1 MFSLTSQSL
10 IVYQIIAHV
19 AFIFAIYYGNLHNW
33 LAAFL
38 VYAVLATVGG
48 TITYHRLISHRA
60 FKSPKWFEYLG
71 CILGSLGGNGSPLAW
86 AAIHREHHRF
96 TDTEK
101 DPHSP
106 LFKSIFRI
114 QFASMLDKPNLKY
127 APDLLRSKFHLAL
140 HKYYWAINFLYI
152 IITYLMFGFTGVLF
166 GYLVPTLLVWHAG
179 SLINTVN
186 HLYGYTNHKLTNS
199 STNNLFTGFLVAG
212 EGWHNNHHA
221 NPADPCFGKKWWEF
235 DLGYQIIKIIKK

>member
-10 IVYQIIAHV
+10 IIYQIIAH
-19 AFIFAIYYGNLHNW
+19 AFFILAIYYGTLSNW
-33 LAAFL
+33 LSAFL
-38 VYAVLATVGG
+38 IYLVLATLGG

-71 CILGSLGGNGSPLAW
+71 CVLGSLGGNGSPLAW

-127 APDLLRSKFHLAL
+127 VPDLLRSKFHLAL

-152 IITYLMFGFTGVLF
+152 MITYLLFGFIGILF
-166 GYLVPTLLVWHAG
+166 GYFVPTLLVWHAG
-179 SLINTVN
+179 SLINTLN
-186 HLYGYTNHKLTNS
+186 HINGYINYELKNS
-199 STNNLFTGFLVAG
+199 STNNLLTGYLVAG

-221 NPADPCFGKKWWEF
+221 HPANPNFGKKWWEF